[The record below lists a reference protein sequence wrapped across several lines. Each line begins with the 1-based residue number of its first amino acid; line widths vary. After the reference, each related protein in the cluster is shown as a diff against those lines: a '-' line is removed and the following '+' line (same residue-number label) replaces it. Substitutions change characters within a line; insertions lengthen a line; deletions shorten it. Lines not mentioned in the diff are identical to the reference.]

1 MKICLINNL
10 CKPFSRGG
18 ADRVLEITRD
28 GLRERGF
35 DVFVISTKPYFSK
48 YIDDKNYYLKSFFHY
63 LNKIPKPIRL
73 FYHLADFLSVKKY
86 FQIKKILKK
95 EKPDL
100 IITHN
105 FKGLGLLI
113 FKAIKNSKIKHVH
126 VLHDI
131 QLIHP
136 SGLMIAGK
144 EDVLENFFTKIYYS
158 AVSKIIN
165 SPGLIISPSKWLMR
179 EHEKRGFF
187 KNSKKIIIPNP
198 VVVKNNFALKNKKDN
213 GINFLY
219 VGELETHKGVMFLL
233 NAFNELCKN
242 KNIKL
247 SIIGKG
253 SKYDKIQGLK
263 NEKVEVLGWK
273 TGKQVNAAMQN
284 ADCLIVPSLCYEN
297 SPTVIYEAA
306 SLGLPVLA
314 SRIGGITELVHSLG
328 GILFETG
335 NEKDLSEKIN
345 YILKNP
351 DILEKIGISSRDKIN
366 EFSVENYLGKL
377 SGILDLQEAKK
388 DVRITQ

>member
-10 CKPFSRGG
+10 YKPFSRGG

-48 YIDDKNYYLKSFFHY
+48 HINNKNYYLKSFFHY
-63 LNKIPKPIRL
+63 LNKIPKPVRL
-73 FYHLADFLSVKKY
+73 FYHLADFLSIKKY

-113 FKAIKNSKIKHVH
+113 FKAIKNSKIKHIH
-126 VLHDI
+126 ILHDI

-136 SGLMIAGK
+136 SGLIIAGK
-144 EDVLENFFTKIYYS
+144 EEMLESFFAKIYYS

-165 SPGLIISPSKWLMR
+165 SPGLTISPSKWLMR
-179 EHEKRGFF
+179 EHEKKGFF

-198 VVVKNNFALKNKKDN
+198 VFVKNNFYLKNKRN
-213 GINFLY
+213 SVINFLY
-219 VGELETHKGVMFLL
+219 VGELEDHKGVIFLL
-233 NAFNELCKN
+233 DVFKKLSEN

-253 SKYDKIQGLK
+253 SEYDKIQGLK
-263 NEKVEVLGWK
+263 NEKITVLGRK
-273 TGKQVNAAMQN
+273 TGEQVKTAMQN

-314 SRIGGITELVHSLG
+314 SRIGGITELIHSLG
-328 GILFETG
+328 GILFEAG
-335 NEKDLSEKIN
+335 NEKDLFKKIN
-345 YILKNP
+345 YILKNS
-351 DILEKIGISSRDKIN
+351 DSSRKIGIISMDKIN

-377 SGILDLQEAKK
+377 RDILLD
-388 DVRITQ
+388 

>member
-10 CKPFSRGG
+10 YKPFSRGG
-18 ADRVLEITRD
+18 ADRVVEIIRN

-48 YIDDKNYYLKSFFHY
+48 YINDKNYYLKSFFHY
-63 LNKIPKPIRL
+63 LNKIPKFIRL
-73 FYHLADFLSVKKY
+73 FYHLADFLSIKKY

-113 FKAIKNSKIKHVH
+113 FKAIKNSKIKHIH
-126 VLHDI
+126 TLHDI

-136 SGLMIAGK
+136 SGLIILGEERK
-144 EDVLENFFTKIYYS
+144 QEKFFAKIYYFL
-158 AVSKIIN
+158 VSKAIN
-165 SPGLIISPSKWLMR
+165 SPDLIISPSRWLMR
-179 EHEKRGFF
+179 EHEKREFF

-198 VVVKNNFALKNKKDN
+198 VSIKNNSYLKNIKDN
-213 GINFLY
+213 AINFLY
-219 VGELETHKGVMFLL
+219 VGELERHKGVIFLL
-233 NAFNELCKN
+233 NAFNEFSKN

-253 SKYDKIQGLK
+253 SEYDKIQSIK
-263 NEKVEVLGWK
+263 NKKITALGWK
-273 TGKQVNAAMQN
+273 TGEQVKEVMQN

-297 SPTVIYEAA
+297 SPTVIYEAS
-306 SLGLPVLA
+306 SLDLPVLA
-314 SRIGGITELVHSLG
+314 SRIGGITEIIHYLG
-328 GILFETG
+328 GALFEAG
-335 NEKDLSEKIN
+335 NKKDLSKKIN

-351 DILEKIGISSRDKIN
+351 DFLKKTGIKAKRKIN
-366 EFSVENYLGKL
+366 EFSVQNYIEKL
-377 SGILDLQEAKK
+377 SGTLN
-388 DVRITQ
+388 

>member
-10 CKPFSRGG
+10 YKPFSRGG
-18 ADRVLEITRD
+18 ADRVLEITRG

-35 DVFVISTKPYFSK
+35 NVFIVSTKPYFSK
-48 YIDDKNYYLKSFFHY
+48 YIDNKNYYLKSFFHY
-63 LNKIPKPIRL
+63 LNKIPKSVRL

-113 FKAIKNSKIKHVH
+113 FKAIKNSKIKHAH

-131 QLIHP
+131 QSIHP
-136 SGLMIAGK
+136 SGLMIVGK
-144 EDVLENFFTKIYYS
+144 EDMLEKFFAKIYYS

-165 SPGLIISPSKWLMR
+165 SPNLIISPSRWLMR

-198 VVVKNNFALKNKKDN
+198 VLIENNFNLKNKKN
-213 GINFLY
+213 NAINFLY
-219 VGELETHKGVMFLL
+219 VGELEGHKGIMFLL
-233 NAFNELCKN
+233 NVFNKLSKN

-247 SIIGKG
+247 SVIGKG
-253 SKYDKIQGLK
+253 SEYDKIK
-263 NEKVEVLGWK
+263 NIKNKKINVLGWK
-273 TGKQVNAAMQN
+273 TVDQVKKVMKN

-314 SRIGGITELVHSLG
+314 SRIGGITEIIHYLG
-328 GILFETG
+328 GVLFEAG
-335 NEKDLSEKIN
+335 NEKDLFKKIN

-351 DILEKIGISSRDKIN
+351 DFLRKIRISSKHKIN
-366 EFSVENYLGKL
+366 EFSVQNYFGRLGDV
-377 SGILDLQEAKK
+377 LD
-388 DVRITQ
+388 

>member
-10 CKPFSRGG
+10 YKPFSRGG

-48 YIDDKNYYLKSFFHY
+48 YIDNKNYYLKSFFYY
-63 LNKIPKPIRL
+63 LNKIPKPVRL
-73 FYHLADFLSVKKY
+73 FYHLADFLSVRKY

-95 EKPDL
+95 EKPNL

-113 FKAIKNSKIKHVH
+113 FKAIKNSKIKHVR

-136 SGLMIAGK
+136 SGLIIVGK
-144 EDVLENFFTKIYYS
+144 EDMLENFFTKIYYS
-158 AVSKIIN
+158 VVSKIIN
-165 SPGLIISPSKWLMR
+165 SPSLIISPSKWLMR

-187 KNSKKIIIPNP
+187 KNSKKIVIPNP
-198 VVVKNNFALKNKKDN
+198 VVIKNNFYLKNKRN
-213 GINFLY
+213 NAINFLY
-219 VGELETHKGVMFLL
+219 VGELEAHKGVIFLL
-233 NAFNELCKN
+233 NAFNKFSEN

-253 SKYDKIQGLK
+253 SKRGKIENALNAK
-263 NEKVEVLGWK
+263 IKLLGWK
-273 TGKQVNAAMQN
+273 TNDEVKKIMKES
-284 ADCLIVPSLCYEN
+284 DCLIMPSLCYEN

-314 SRIGGITELVHSLG
+314 SRIGGITELIHNLG
-328 GILFETG
+328 GILFKAG
-335 NEKDLSEKIN
+335 SEKDLSEKIN

-351 DILEKIGISSRDKIN
+351 NILEKIGVSSRDKIN
-366 EFSVENYLGKL
+366 EFSVENYFGKL
-377 SGILDLQEAKK
+377 K
-388 DVRITQ
+388 DVLN

>member
-10 CKPFSRGG
+10 YKPFSRGG

-48 YIDDKNYYLKSFFHY
+48 HINNKNYYLKSFFHY
-63 LNKIPKPIRL
+63 LNKTPKPVRL
-73 FYHLADFLSVKKY
+73 FYHLADFLSIKKY

-113 FKAIKNSKIKHVH
+113 FKAIKNSKIKHIH
-126 VLHDI
+126 ILHDI

-136 SGLMIAGK
+136 SGLIIAGK
-144 EDVLENFFTKIYYS
+144 EEMLESFFAKIYYS

-165 SPGLIISPSKWLMR
+165 SPGLTISPSKWLMR
-179 EHEKRGFF
+179 EHEKKGFF

-198 VVVKNNFALKNKKDN
+198 VFVKNNFYLKNKRN
-213 GINFLY
+213 SVINFLY
-219 VGELETHKGVMFLL
+219 VGELEDHKGVIFLL
-233 NAFNELCKN
+233 DVFKKLSEN

-253 SKYDKIQGLK
+253 SEYDKIQGLK
-263 NEKVEVLGWK
+263 NEKITVLGRK
-273 TGKQVNAAMQN
+273 TGEQVKTAMQN

-314 SRIGGITELVHSLG
+314 SRIGGITELIHSLG
-328 GILFETG
+328 GILFEAG
-335 NEKDLSEKIN
+335 NEKDLFKKIN
-345 YILKNP
+345 YILKNS
-351 DILEKIGISSRDKIN
+351 DSSRKIGIISMDKIN

-377 SGILDLQEAKK
+377 RDILLD
-388 DVRITQ
+388 

>member
-10 CKPFSRGG
+10 YRPFSRGG

-28 GLRERGF
+28 GLKEDGF

-48 YIDDKNYYLKSFFHY
+48 YIDNKNYYLKSFFHY
-63 LNKIPKPIRL
+63 LNKIPKPLRL
-73 FYHLADFLSVKKY
+73 FYHLSDFLSIKKY
-86 FQIKKILKK
+86 FQIKKIFKK
-95 EKPDL
+95 QNPDL
-100 IITHN
+100 IVTHN

-113 FKAIKNSKIKHVH
+113 FKAIKNSKIKHIH

-136 SGLMIAGK
+136 SGLIIVGK
-144 EDVLENFFTKIYYS
+144 ENMMESFFTKIYYS
-158 AVSKIIN
+158 AVRKMIT
-165 SPGLIISPSKWLMR
+165 SPNLIISPSKWLMR

-198 VVVKNNFALKNKKDN
+198 VFIKNDFDLKNKKDSA
-213 GINFLY
+213 INFLY
-219 VGELETHKGVMFLL
+219 VGELEDHKGIMFLL
-233 NAFNELCKN
+233 NVFNEFSKN

-247 SIIGKG
+247 SVIGKG
-253 SKYDKIQGLK
+253 SEYDKIQRLK
-263 NEKVEVLGWK
+263 NKKITVLGWK
-273 TGKQVNAAMQN
+273 TGKQVKTAMQN

-314 SRIGGITELVHSLG
+314 SRIGGITEIVHYLG
-328 GILFETG
+328 GVLFAPG
-335 NEKDLSEKIN
+335 DEKDLFKKIN

-351 DILEKIGISSRDKIN
+351 GSFKKIGIKAERKIN
-366 EFSVENYLGKL
+366 KFSVQNYFKKL
-377 SGILDLQEAKK
+377 RDILN
-388 DVRITQ
+388 

>member
-10 CKPFSRGG
+10 YKPFSRGG

-48 YIDDKNYYLKSFFHY
+48 HINNKNYYLKSFFHY
-63 LNKIPKPIRL
+63 LNKIPKPVRL
-73 FYHLADFLSVKKY
+73 FYHLADFLSIKKY

-95 EKPDL
+95 EKPNL
-100 IITHN
+100 IISHN

-136 SGLMIAGK
+136 SGLIIVGK
-144 EDVLENFFTKIYYS
+144 EDMLENFFAKIYYS
-158 AVSKIIN
+158 VVSKIIN
-165 SPGLIISPSKWLMR
+165 SPNLIISPSRWLMR

-187 KNSKKIIIPNP
+187 KNSKKVIIPNP
-198 VVVKNNFALKNKKDN
+198 VFIENNFALKNKKN
-213 GINFLY
+213 NAINFLY
-219 VGELETHKGVMFLL
+219 VGELEAHKGVIFLL
-233 NAFNELCKN
+233 DVFKKLSEN

-253 SKYDKIQGLK
+253 SEYDKIQGLK
-263 NEKVEVLGWK
+263 NEKITVLGRK
-273 TGKQVNAAMQN
+273 TGEQVKTAMQN

-314 SRIGGITELVHSLG
+314 SRIGGITELIHSLG
-328 GILFETG
+328 GILFEAG
-335 NEKDLSEKIN
+335 NEKDLFKKIN
-345 YILKNP
+345 YILKNS
-351 DILEKIGISSRDKIN
+351 DSSRKIGIISMDKIN

-377 SGILDLQEAKK
+377 RDILLD
-388 DVRITQ
+388 